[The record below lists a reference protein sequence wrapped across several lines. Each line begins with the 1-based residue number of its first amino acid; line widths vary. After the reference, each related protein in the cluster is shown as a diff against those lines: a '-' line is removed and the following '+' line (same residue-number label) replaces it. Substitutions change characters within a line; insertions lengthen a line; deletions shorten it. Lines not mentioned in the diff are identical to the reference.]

1 MVPIGND
8 VPLLRTPWV
17 TILLLSVLLA
27 VWVLLQGAGLEP
39 ATLITS
45 VCNLGLVPGE
55 LTHLAPVGVGVPI
68 APGME
73 CVVDRDPIN
82 NVTIFTSMFL
92 HGSWGHLIS
101 NGLFLWVFG
110 RAVED
115 SLGRVRFVAFYLLCG
130 LCAAA
135 LQVAVAPASPVP
147 VVGAS
152 GAIAGV
158 LGGFL
163 RLYPR
168 AQVRILFV
176 FIIVARVIT
185 LPAAFVLLW
194 WIGLQLLAGLPQL
207 QAVQPVA
214 SGVAV
219 WAHIGGFFAGL
230 LLSRVFQNRRLL
242 SAHL

>member
-8 VPLLRTPWV
+8 VPQLRTPWV
-17 TILLLSVLLA
+17 TLLILSALLA
-27 VWVLLQGAGLEP
+27 VWVLVQGAGFEP
-39 ATLITS
+39 ATLVAT

-55 LTHLAPVGVGVPI
+55 LTRMAPVGLGIPI
-68 APGME
+68 APGLE

-82 NVTIFTSMFL
+82 NVTLLSSMFL

-101 NGLFLWVFG
+101 NGIFLWVFG
-110 RAVED
+110 RSVED
-115 SLGRVRFVAFYLLCG
+115 SLGRLRFLVFYLVCG

-135 LQVAVAPASPVP
+135 LQVAISPASPVP
-147 VVGAS
+147 IVGAS

-163 RLYPR
+163 RLYPH

-207 QAVQPVA
+207 SAVQPVS

-219 WAHIGGFFAGL
+219 WAHIGGFVAGL
-230 LLSRVFQNRRLL
+230 LLSRLFQNRQLL